1 MFPWRCCSVILA
13 SFNNNCT
20 IDRHKSTKKIYKKLP
35 RQIFNCRTKK
45 KERNQEQ
52 DTKKKRSP
60 KKLKKKQDSQKD
72 KKGWFLQ
79 KHRIEEPR
87 NESLTITIKYKYD

>member
-1 MFPWRCCSVILA
+1 V
-13 SFNNNCT
+13 
-20 IDRHKSTKKIYKKLP
+20 
-35 RQIFNCRTKK
+35 
-45 KERNQEQ
+45 Q
-52 DTKKKRSP
+52 DTKERSP

-87 NESLTITIKYKYD
+87 NESLTITIKYKYDENLKQNKYANKNLKEI